1 MGTTKEALMSL
12 AHRAVAMMLPVT
24 DVDRAR
30 TFYAESLGLDFT
42 GTNDEGSAM
51 FALDGGTTLVLL
63 PRPDSHPSEST
74 AMSFEVDDVSS
85 EISALKD
92 RGVTFEDYDLPDFR
106 TVDHV
111 CEFGDERAAWFKDPD
126 GNVLCLHQTVT

>member
-1 MGTTKEALMSL
+1 MTLN
-12 AHRAVAMMLPVT
+12 HRTVAMMLPVT

-30 TFYAESLGLDFT
+30 TFYSESLGLDYS

-51 FALDGGTTLVLL
+51 YALDGGSSLVLL

-74 AMSFEVDDVSS
+74 AMSFDVDDITS
-85 EISALKD
+85 EIGDLEG
-92 RGVTFEDYDLPDFR
+92 RGVVFEDYDLPELK

-111 CEFGDERAAWFKDPD
+111 AVMGSEKAAWFKDPD
-126 GNVLCLHQTVT
+126 GNVLCLHQQN